1 MSDKQT
7 FKNYREFYH
16 FYLTEHSNPTCRN
29 LHYIGSALVLTVLF
43 YGVFSAQYSILWS
56 LPIIGYGFAWIGH
69 FFFEH
74 NKPATFKRPFWSFAS
89 DWVMFFQFITGTLSN
104 EHFKSDNCRG

>member
-16 FYLTEHSNPTCRN
+16 FYLAEHSNRTCRN
-29 LHYIGSALVLTVLF
+29 LHFVGLFLVLAVLF
-43 YGVFSAQYSILWS
+43 YGVFSTQYTLLWS
-56 LPIIGYGFAWIGH
+56 LPVIGYSFAWIGH

-74 NKPATFKRPFWSFAS
+74 NKPASFKWPFWSFAS
-89 DWVMFFQFITGTLSN
+89 DWLMLFQFITGTLPN
-104 EHFKSDNCRG
+104 EHFKSDNDPD